1 VSRSDRQNL
10 LVPFRRDRVR
20 DFASGTG
27 YELRLAKI
35 LQALLTEGDTPQG
48 SGEMPWRT
56 AFGSG
61 LHLLR
66 HRNADA
72 VLRELARV
80 RAQDALRRWVTSA
93 APLRVEALEESDALG
108 IRVRLG
114 EQTLEARFPS
124 SAVPPVR

>member
-1 VSRSDRQNL
+1 MSRSPPRNL

-20 DFASGTG
+20 DFAAGAG
-27 YELRLAKI
+27 YELRLAKV

-66 HRNADA
+66 HRNSDA
-72 VLRELARV
+72 VLAELARV
-80 RAQDALRRWVTSA
+80 RARDALRRWA
-93 APLRVEALEESDALG
+93 PLAEPLRVEASVMPAEL
-108 IRVRLG
+108 RVHVRLG
-114 EQTLEARFPS
+114 GDSISVVVQRGGG
-124 SAVPPVR
+124 

>member
-1 VSRSDRQNL
+1 MSRSPPKSL

-27 YELRLAKI
+27 YELQLAKI

-72 VLRELARV
+72 VLAELARV
-80 RAQDALRRWVTSA
+80 RAGDALRRWSPSA
-93 APLRVEALEESDALG
+93 EVVRVDISAESSELLVVIRVEGQEHE
-108 IRVRLG
+108 IRVR
-114 EQTLEARFPS
+114 QPS
-124 SAVPPVR
+124 QD

>member
-1 VSRSDRQNL
+1 
-10 LVPFRRDRVR
+10 
-20 DFASGTG
+20 
-27 YELRLAKI
+27 
-35 LQALLTEGDTPQG
+35 LLTEGDTPQG

-80 RAQDALRRWVTSA
+80 RARDALRRWVPSMA
-93 APLRVEALEESDALG
+93 SVRVETWAEENALVVLARIGD
-108 IRVRLG
+108 R
-114 EQTLEARFPS
+114 TFEARVLRPGEP
-124 SAVPPVR
+124 AAQPLVGHRR

>member
-1 VSRSDRQNL
+1 MSRSPPRNL
-10 LVPFRRDRVR
+10 LVPFERDRVR
-20 DFASGTG
+20 DFASGSG

-35 LQALLTEGDTPQG
+35 LQVLLTEGDTPQG

-80 RAQDALRRWVTSA
+80 RARDALRRWAPTAEVVRVDASA
-93 APLRVEALEESDALG
+93 ESNELRVVVRVEGQEREM
-108 IRVRLG
+108 RVRQPIRG
-114 EQTLEARFPS
+114 
-124 SAVPPVR
+124 

>member
-1 VSRSDRQNL
+1 MSRSPLRNL
-10 LVPFRRDRVR
+10 LVPFERDRVR

-35 LQALLTEGDTPQG
+35 LQVLLTEGDTPQG

-80 RAQDALRRWVTSA
+80 RARDALRRW
-93 APLRVEALEESDALG
+93 APGAQPIRVEATVSETELRLH
-108 IRVRLG
+108 VRLG
-114 EQTLEARFPS
+114 DATFEVAAAR
-124 SAVPPVR
+124 AHR

>member
-1 VSRSDRQNL
+1 M
-10 LVPFRRDRVR
+10 PFRRDRVR
-20 DFASGTG
+20 DFASATG

-72 VLRELARV
+72 VLAELARV
-80 RAQDALRRWVTSA
+80 RARDALRRW
-93 APLRVEALEESDALG
+93 APSTEPLGVEARITDTELKVH
-108 IRVRLG
+108 VRLG
-114 EQTLEARFPS
+114 ERSFEV
-124 SAVPPVR
+124 AVPLR

>member
-1 VSRSDRQNL
+1 MSRSPPRNL
-10 LVPFRRDRVR
+10 LVPFERDRVR

-35 LQALLTEGDTPQG
+35 LQVLLTEGDTPQG

-80 RAQDALRRWVTSA
+80 RARDALLRWAPSA
-93 APLRVEALEESDALG
+93 EPHRIE
-108 IRVRLG
+108 VRLTNRALRIQVCIG
-114 EQTLEARFPS
+114 GATYESRVPRE
-124 SAVPPVR
+124 SA

>member
-1 VSRSDRQNL
+1 MSRSPPRNL
-10 LVPFRRDRVR
+10 LVPFERDRVR

-35 LQALLTEGDTPQG
+35 LQVLLTEGDTPQG

-72 VLRELARV
+72 VLAELARV
-80 RAQDALRRWVTSA
+80 RARDALRRWIPSTS
-93 APLRVEALEESDALG
+93 LRVEAWAEENALV
-108 IRVRLG
+108 VRARTG
-114 EQTLEARFPS
+114 DQTFEARV
-124 SAVPPVR
+124 AR

>member
-1 VSRSDRQNL
+1 MSRSPPRNL
-10 LVPFRRDRVR
+10 LVPFERDRVR
-20 DFASGTG
+20 DFASGSG

-35 LQALLTEGDTPQG
+35 LQVLLTEGDTPQG

-80 RAQDALRRWVTSA
+80 RARDALRRWA
-93 APLRVEALEESDALG
+93 PDAQPLRVEATVSERELRLH
-108 IRVRLG
+108 VRLG
-114 EQTLEARFPS
+114 EASFEVSAAR
-124 SAVPPVR
+124 AHR

>member
-1 VSRSDRQNL
+1 MSRSPPRNL

-20 DFASGTG
+20 DFASGTS

-35 LQALLTEGDTPQG
+35 LQVLLTEGDTPQG

-72 VLRELARV
+72 VLAELARV
-80 RAQDALRRWVTSA
+80 RARYALRRWVPSA
-93 APLRVEALEESDALG
+93 EPVRVEAWTEENALV
-108 IRVRLG
+108 VRALVG
-114 EQTLEARFPS
+114 HQTFEAR
-124 SAVPPVR
+124 VPRYR

>member
-1 VSRSDRQNL
+1 MSRSPLRNL
-10 LVPFRRDRVR
+10 LVPFERDRVR

-27 YELRLAKI
+27 YELRLAKM
-35 LQALLTEGDTPQG
+35 LQVLLTEGDTPQG

-80 RAQDALRRWVTSA
+80 RARDALRRWA
-93 APLRVEALEESDALG
+93 PGAQPLRVEAAVSETELRLH
-108 IRVRLG
+108 VRLG
-114 EQTLEARFPS
+114 DATFEVAAPR
-124 SAVPPVR
+124 AHG

>member
-1 VSRSDRQNL
+1 MSRSDRQNL

-35 LQALLTEGDTPQG
+35 LQVLLTEGDTPQG

-80 RAQDALRRWVTSA
+80 RALDALRRW
-93 APLRVEALEESDALG
+93 APSTLLLRVEASVSDNEVRV
-108 IRVRLG
+108 RVRLG
-114 EQTLEARFPS
+114 ERSFQVV
-124 SAVPPVR
+124 VPRP